1 MRFVVGVFRLIW
13 IGLLVCFVLFAVLV
27 LFRFISSSTKG
38 RMIRRVA
45 AWLPMAFGIRVR
57 VKGRVPDE
65 GSRSTGISSRGKGY
79 LICANHISFAD
90 IFVLD
95 SVLPSRFVAKAE
107 IARWPLF
114 GAITTGVDTIYIDRG
129 NRRAIVLVAE
139 AMSAALEAGRNVLF
153 FPEGTTGPGDRLLPF
168 HPNLF
173 SSACSCGAEVLPV
186 SLRYTLRGETTT
198 LTSYAHESLFRVLRR
213 IVFTPG
219 LGVEVSIGEPVATEG
234 RDRREVCADT
244 ARFVAQSMGMP
255 DATAERAEEIRR
267 MRAEHQREA

>member
-13 IGLLVCFVLFAVLV
+13 VGLLVCFVLFAVLV

-95 SVLPSRFVAKAE
+95 SVLPLPTPHIVGGKTE
-107 IARWPLF
+107 IDYDDS
-114 GAITTGVDTIYIDRG
+114 ISVDYD
-129 NRRAIVLVAE
+129 
-139 AMSAALEAGRNVLF
+139 
-153 FPEGTTGPGDRLLPF
+153 LPSG
-168 HPNLF
+168 H
-173 SSACSCGAEVLPV
+173 
-186 SLRYTLRGETTT
+186 
-198 LTSYAHESLFRVLRR
+198 
-213 IVFTPG
+213 
-219 LGVEVSIGEPVATEG
+219 SIGEATVGDLHDHPGVRIYVVIEETDDMVPGLFGDPGPDGCLPHEVLVRPLNRTVRIVDGGGESIQWLLHGIHDAVPLDQGDDRVASPAYLPNLVVGLVVPKALVVYRVNPFFDIHHLFPLPYETC
-234 RDRREVCADT
+234 RV
-244 ARFVAQSMGMP
+244 SL
-255 DATAERAEEIRR
+255 
-267 MRAEHQREA
+267 

>member
-13 IGLLVCFVLFAVLV
+13 VGLLVCFVLFAVQV

-65 GSRSTGISSRGKGY
+65 GSRCTGISSRGKGY

-219 LGVEVSIGEPVATEG
+219 LGVDVSIGEPVATEG
-234 RDRREVCADT
+234 RDRREVCADA

>member
-13 IGLLVCFVLFAVLV
+13 VGLLVCFVLFAVLV

-107 IARWPLF
+107 REYCFPWYSTVLSSTTVHSTPEFAFPL
-114 GAITTGVDTIYIDRG
+114 
-129 NRRAIVLVAE
+129 LK
-139 AMSAALEAGRNVLF
+139 
-153 FPEGTTGPGDRLLPF
+153 
-168 HPNLF
+168 
-173 SSACSCGAEVLPV
+173 
-186 SLRYTLRGETTT
+186 
-198 LTSYAHESLFRVLRR
+198 
-213 IVFTPG
+213 
-219 LGVEVSIGEPVATEG
+219 
-234 RDRREVCADT
+234 
-244 ARFVAQSMGMP
+244 
-255 DATAERAEEIRR
+255 
-267 MRAEHQREA
+267 

>member
-1 MRFVVGVFRLIW
+1 
-13 IGLLVCFVLFAVLV
+13 
-27 LFRFISSSTKG
+27 
-38 RMIRRVA
+38 MIRRVA

-95 SVLPSRFVAKAE
+95 SVLPSCFVAKAE

-139 AMSAALEAGRNVLF
+139 AMRAALEAGRNVLF

-173 SSACSCGAEVLPV
+173 SSACSCGAEVLPM